1 MTDTH
6 PDPAT
11 DTFYHGGAMHD
22 RDVYI
27 MSGARTAIGDFG
39 GALKDFLGH
48 QLAVFPMEEALKRAK
63 VAKEMVEEVILGH
76 CIQRTDEP
84 NTARTAALK
93 MGIPVTVPAFT
104 VQRQCSSAMQAIVS
118 GAQMIQLGEADIVL
132 AGGVE
137 AMSSAPY
144 MLKTARWG
152 QRLQH
157 GQMSDTVWEVLT
169 DPLNGML
176 MGLATEGLVEKYN
189 ITREEQD
196 EVSYRSHQKAAQA
209 IAEGK
214 FQEETVP
221 VLIPQRKGPAK
232 VFERDEHPR
241 KDISMEELN
250 RLTPVFK
257 KGGTVTA
264 GNSSGLND
272 GAAAVVLMSGAK
284 VQKLGLK
291 PMARIVSYAWAAV
304 EPEFFGYGPVPATQK
319 ALQKAKLTLQ
329 DMELIEVNEAFAGQ
343 YLACEKGLGLN
354 REMVN
359 VNGSG
364 IGLGHPVGSTGARII
379 ITLLYE
385 MARRGLKMGLA
396 TLCVGGGMGMT
407 TIVERIK

>member
-1 MTDTH
+1 MK
-6 PDPAT
+6 
-11 DTFYHGGAMHD
+11 D
-22 RDVYI
+22 RDVFI

-63 VAKEMVEEVILGH
+63 ITKEMVEEVILGH
-76 CIQRTDEP
+76 CIQRADEP

-104 VQRQCSSAMQAIVS
+104 VQRQCSSAMQAMVS
-118 GAQMIQLGEADIVL
+118 GAQMIQLGEADIIL
-132 AGGVE
+132 TGGVE
-137 AMSSAPY
+137 TMSSAPY

-157 GQMSDTVWEVLT
+157 GQMSDMVWEILT

-176 MGLATEGLVEKYN
+176 MGMATELLVEKYK

-196 EVSYRSHQKAAQA
+196 EIAYRSHMNASKA

-214 FQEETVP
+214 FKEEIVP
-221 VLIPQRKGPAK
+221 VAIPQRKGSPK
-232 VFERDEHPR
+232 IFDTDEHPR
-241 KDISMEELN
+241 KDISKEELAK
-250 RLTPVFK
+250 LPTIFK

-264 GNSSGLND
+264 GNASGIND
-272 GAAAVVLMSGAK
+272 GASAMILMSGKK
-284 VQKLGLK
+284 VQELGLK
-291 PMARIVSYAWAAV
+291 PMARIVAYAWAAV

-319 ALQKAKLTLQ
+319 VLQRAKLTLD
-329 DMELIEVNEAFAGQ
+329 DMELIELNEAFAGQ
-343 YLACEKGLGLN
+343 YMACEKGLKLK
-354 REMVN
+354 REKVN

-364 IGLGHPVGSTGARII
+364 IALGHPVGSTGAKII
-379 ITLLYE
+379 ISLLYE
-385 MARRGLKMGLA
+385 MARRGLKMGMA

-407 TIVERIK
+407 TIVERM

>member
-1 MTDTH
+1 MR
-6 PDPAT
+6 
-11 DTFYHGGAMHD
+11 D

-63 VAKEMVEEVILGH
+63 ISKENVEEVILGH

-93 MGIPVTVPAFT
+93 MGIPITVPAFT
-104 VQRQCSSAMQAIVS
+104 VQRQCSSAMQAVAS
-118 GAQMIQLGEADIVL
+118 GAQMIQLGLADVVL

-137 AMSSAPY
+137 MMSSAPY
-144 MLKTARWG
+144 MLKTTRWG

-157 GQMSDTVWEVLT
+157 GQLSDTVWDLLT

-176 MGLATEGLVEKYN
+176 MGLATEGLTEKYK

-196 EVSYRSHQKAAQA
+196 EVSFRSHKNAAKAM
-209 IAEGK
+209 AEGRFK
-214 FQEETVP
+214 EEIVP
-221 VLIPQRKGPAK
+221 VPILQRKGPPK
-232 VFERDEHPR
+232 MFDTDEHPR
-241 KDISMEELN
+241 KDLTMEDLAK
-250 RLTPVFK
+250 LQPVFK

-264 GNSSGLND
+264 GNSSGIND
-272 GAAAVVLMSGAK
+272 GASAMVLMSGAK

-291 PMARIVSYAWAAV
+291 PIARIVAYAWAAL

-319 ALQKAKLTLQ
+319 ALQRANLTLQ

-343 YLACEKGLGLN
+343 YMACEKGLGLK
-354 REMVN
+354 REIVN

-364 IGLGHPVGSTGARII
+364 IALGHPVGSTGARII

-407 TIVERIK
+407 TIVERV

>member
-1 MTDTH
+1 MR
-6 PDPAT
+6 
-11 DTFYHGGAMHD
+11 D
-22 RDVYI
+22 RDVYV

-48 QLAVFPMEEALKRAK
+48 QLAVFPMEEALKRAQ
-63 VAKEMVEEVILGH
+63 VSKEMVEEVILGH

-93 MGIPVTVPAFT
+93 MGIPVSVPAFT

-137 AMSSAPY
+137 TMSSAPY
-144 MLKTARWG
+144 MIKTARWG

-176 MGLATEGLVEKYN
+176 MGLATEGLAEKYK

-196 EVSYRSHQKAAQA
+196 EVSHRSHRNAARA

-214 FQEETVP
+214 FKEEIVP
-221 VLIPQRKGPAK
+221 VLIPQRKGTPK
-232 VFERDEHPR
+232 VFETDEHPR
-241 KDISMEELN
+241 KDISMEELAK
-250 RLTPVFK
+250 LTPAFK

-272 GAAAVVLMSGAK
+272 GAAAVILMSGAK
-284 VQKLGLK
+284 VQKLGVK
-291 PMARIVSYAWAAV
+291 PLARIVSYAWAAL
-304 EPEFFGYGPVPATQK
+304 EPEFFGYGPVPATKK
-319 ALQKAKLTLQ
+319 ALQRANLTLQ

-343 YLACEKGLGLN
+343 YLACEKGLGLK

-407 TIVERIK
+407 TIVERT

>member
-1 MTDTH
+1 MR
-6 PDPAT
+6 
-11 DTFYHGGAMHD
+11 D

-48 QLAVFPMEEALKRAK
+48 QLAVYPMEEALKRAR
-63 VAKEMVEEVILGH
+63 VSKEMVDEVILGH

-137 AMSSAPY
+137 TMSSAPY

-157 GQMSDTVWEVLT
+157 GQMSDAVWDVLT

-176 MGLATEGLVEKYN
+176 MGLATEGLVEKYK
-189 ITREEQD
+189 ISREDQD
-196 EVSYRSHQKAAQA
+196 EVAYRSHKNAGKA

-214 FQEETVP
+214 FKEEVIPVP
-221 VLIPQRKGPAK
+221 IPQRKGPPK
-232 VFERDEHPR
+232 IFDTDEHPR
-241 KDISMEELN
+241 KDISMEDLA
-250 RLTPVFK
+250 RLPAVFK

-264 GNSSGLND
+264 GNSSGIND
-272 GAAAVVLMSGAK
+272 GAAAVVLMSGGK
-284 VQKLGLK
+284 VQGLGLK
-291 PMARIVSYAWAAV
+291 PMARIVAYAWAAV

-319 ALQKAKLTLQ
+319 VMKRANLTLP
-329 DMELIEVNEAFAGQ
+329 DMELIELNEAFAGQ
-343 YLACEKGLGLN
+343 YLACEKGLGLR
-354 REMVN
+354 REIVN

-364 IGLGHPVGSTGARII
+364 IALGHPVGSTGARII

-385 MARRGLKMGLA
+385 MARRSLKIGLA
-396 TLCVGGGMGMT
+396 TLCVGGGMGMS
-407 TIVERIK
+407 TIVERI

>member
-1 MTDTH
+1 MR
-6 PDPAT
+6 
-11 DTFYHGGAMHD
+11 D
-22 RDVYI
+22 RDVYV

-48 QLAVFPMEEALKRAK
+48 QLAVFPMEEALKRAQ
-63 VAKEMVEEVILGH
+63 VGKEMVEEVILGH

-93 MGIPVTVPAFT
+93 MGIPVSVPAFT

-137 AMSSAPY
+137 TMSSAPY
-144 MLKTARWG
+144 MIKTARWG

-169 DPLNGML
+169 DPLSGML
-176 MGLATEGLVEKYN
+176 MGLATEGLAEKYK

-196 EVSYRSHQKAAQA
+196 EVSHRSHKNAARA

-214 FQEETVP
+214 FKEEIVP
-221 VLIPQRKGPAK
+221 VLIPQRKGAPK
-232 VFERDEHPR
+232 VFETDEHPR
-241 KDISMEELN
+241 KDISMEELAK
-250 RLTPVFK
+250 LTPAFK

-272 GAAAVVLMSGAK
+272 GAAAVILMSGAK
-284 VQKLGLK
+284 VQKLGVK
-291 PMARIVSYAWAAV
+291 PLARIVSYAWAAL
-304 EPEFFGYGPVPATQK
+304 EPEFFGYGPVPATKK
-319 ALQKAKLTLQ
+319 ALQKANLTLQ

-343 YLACEKGLGLN
+343 YLACEKGLGLK

-407 TIVERIK
+407 TIVERT

>member
-1 MTDTH
+1 MQ
-6 PDPAT
+6 
-11 DTFYHGGAMHD
+11 D

-63 VAKEMVEEVILGH
+63 VSKEMAEEVILGH
-76 CIQRTDEP
+76 CIQRSDEP

-93 MGIPVTVPAFT
+93 MGIPVSVPAFT

-118 GAQMIQLGEADIVL
+118 GAQMIKLGEADIVL

-157 GQMSDTVWEVLT
+157 GQMNDTVWDVLT

-176 MGLATEGLVEKYN
+176 MGMATEGLVEKYK

-196 EVSYRSHQKAAQA
+196 EVSYRSHKNASRA

-214 FQEETVP
+214 FKEEIVP
-221 VLIPQRKGPAK
+221 VPIPQRKGPPK
-232 VFERDEHPR
+232 IFDMDEHPR
-241 KDISMEELN
+241 KDLTMED
-250 RLTPVFK
+250 LTKLPTIFK

-264 GNSSGLND
+264 GNSSGIND

-291 PMARIVSYAWAAV
+291 PMARIVSYAWAAL

-319 ALQKAKLTLQ
+319 ALQRAKLTLP

-343 YLACEKGLGLN
+343 YMACEKGLGLK
-354 REMVN
+354 RKIVN

-364 IGLGHPVGSTGARII
+364 IGLGHPVGSTGARIL

-385 MARRGLKMGLA
+385 MARRNLKMGLA

-407 TIVERIK
+407 TIVERI

>member
-1 MTDTH
+1 MR
-6 PDPAT
+6 
-11 DTFYHGGAMHD
+11 D

-27 MSGARTAIGDFG
+27 MSGARTAIADFG
-39 GALKDFLGH
+39 GSLKDFLGH

-63 VAKEMVEEVILGH
+63 ISKENVEEVILGH

-104 VQRQCSSAMQAIVS
+104 VQRQCSSAMQAVAS
-118 GAQMIQLGEADIVL
+118 GAQMIQLGLADVVL

-137 AMSSAPY
+137 MMSSAPY
-144 MLKTARWG
+144 MLKTTRWG

-157 GQMSDTVWEVLT
+157 GQLSDAVWDLLT

-176 MGLATEGLVEKYN
+176 MGLATEGLAEKYK

-196 EVSYRSHQKAAQA
+196 EVSFRSHKNAAKA
-209 IAEGK
+209 IAEGRFK
-214 FQEETVP
+214 EEIIPVP
-221 VLIPQRKGPAK
+221 IPQRKGPPK
-232 VFERDEHPR
+232 MFDTDEHPR
-241 KDISMEELN
+241 KDLTMEDLAK
-250 RLTPVFK
+250 LQPVFK

-264 GNSSGLND
+264 GNSSGIND
-272 GAAAVVLMSGAK
+272 GASAVVLMSGAK

-291 PMARIVSYAWAAV
+291 PIARIVAYAWAAL

-319 ALQKAKLTLQ
+319 ALQRANLTLQ

-343 YLACEKGLGLN
+343 YMACEKGLGLK
-354 REMVN
+354 REIVN

-364 IGLGHPVGSTGARII
+364 IALGHPVGSTGARII

-407 TIVERIK
+407 TIVERV

>member
-1 MTDTH
+1 
-6 PDPAT
+6 
-11 DTFYHGGAMHD
+11 
-22 RDVYI
+22 

-48 QLAVFPMEEALKRAK
+48 QLAVFPMEEALKRAQ
-63 VAKEMVEEVILGH
+63 VSKEMVEEVILGH

-93 MGIPVTVPAFT
+93 MGIPVSVPAFT

-137 AMSSAPY
+137 TMSSAPY
-144 MLKTARWG
+144 MIKTARWG

-176 MGLATEGLVEKYN
+176 MGLATEGLAEKYK

-196 EVSYRSHQKAAQA
+196 EVSHRSHRNAARA

-214 FQEETVP
+214 FKEEIVP
-221 VLIPQRKGPAK
+221 VLIPQRKGTPK
-232 VFERDEHPR
+232 VFETDEHPR
-241 KDISMEELN
+241 KDISMEELAK
-250 RLTPVFK
+250 LTPAFK

-264 GNSSGLND
+264 GNSSGLSD
-272 GAAAVVLMSGAK
+272 GAAAVILMSGAK
-284 VQKLGLK
+284 VQKLGVK
-291 PMARIVSYAWAAV
+291 PLARIVSYAWAAL
-304 EPEFFGYGPVPATQK
+304 EPEFFGYGPVPATKK
-319 ALQKAKLTLQ
+319 ALQKANLTLQ

-343 YLACEKGLGLN
+343 YLACEKGLGLR

-407 TIVERIK
+407 TIVERT

>member
-1 MTDTH
+1 MR
-6 PDPAT
+6 
-11 DTFYHGGAMHD
+11 D

-48 QLAVFPMEEALKRAK
+48 QLAVFPMEEALKRAQ
-63 VAKEMVEEVILGH
+63 VGKEMVEEVILGH

-93 MGIPVTVPAFT
+93 MGIPVSVPAFT

-118 GAQMIQLGEADIVL
+118 GAQMIQLGEADVVL

-144 MLKTARWG
+144 MIKTARWG

-176 MGLATEGLVEKYN
+176 MGLATEGLAEKYK

-196 EVSYRSHQKAAQA
+196 EVSYRSHKNAARA

-214 FQEETVP
+214 FKEEIVP
-221 VLIPQRKGPAK
+221 VLIPQRKGAPK
-232 VFERDEHPR
+232 VFETDEHPR
-241 KDISMEELN
+241 KDISMEELAK
-250 RLTPVFK
+250 LTPAFK

-272 GAAAVVLMSGAK
+272 GAAAVILMSGAK

-291 PMARIVSYAWAAV
+291 PLARIVSYAWAAL
-304 EPEFFGYGPVPATQK
+304 EPEFFGYGPVPATKK
-319 ALQKAKLTLQ
+319 ALQRANLTLP
-329 DMELIEVNEAFAGQ
+329 DMELIEVNEAFAAQ
-343 YLACEKGLGLN
+343 YMACEKGLGLK
-354 REMVN
+354 REIVN

-407 TIVERIK
+407 TILERT

>member
-1 MTDTH
+1 MR
-6 PDPAT
+6 
-11 DTFYHGGAMHD
+11 D

-27 MSGARTAIGDFG
+27 MSGARTAIADFG
-39 GALKDFLGH
+39 GPLKDFLGH

-63 VAKEMVEEVILGH
+63 VGKEMVEEVVLGH

-104 VQRQCSSAMQAIVS
+104 VQRQCSSAMQAVVS

-144 MLKTARWG
+144 LLKTARWG
-152 QRLQH
+152 QRLLH
-157 GQMSDTVWEVLT
+157 GQMSDTVWDLLT

-176 MGLATEGLVEKYN
+176 MGLATEGLAEKYK

-196 EVSYRSHQKAAQA
+196 EVSFRSHKNAAKA
-209 IAEGK
+209 IAEGRFK
-214 FQEETVP
+214 EEIVP
-221 VLIPQRKGPAK
+221 VPIPQRKGPPK
-232 VFERDEHPR
+232 MFDTDEHPR
-241 KDISMEELN
+241 KDLTMEDLAK
-250 RLTPVFK
+250 LQPVFK

-264 GNSSGLND
+264 GNSSGIND
-272 GAAAVVLMSGAK
+272 GASAMVLMSGAK

-291 PMARIVSYAWAAV
+291 PIARIVAYAWAAL

-319 ALQKAKLTLQ
+319 ALQRANLTLQ

-343 YLACEKGLGLN
+343 YMACEKGLGLK
-354 REMVN
+354 REIVN

-407 TIVERIK
+407 TIVERV

>member
-1 MTDTH
+1 MR
-6 PDPAT
+6 
-11 DTFYHGGAMHD
+11 D

-48 QLAVFPMEEALKRAK
+48 QLVVFPMDEALKRAK
-63 VAKEMVEEVILGH
+63 VGKEMVEEVILGH

-104 VQRQCSSAMQAIVS
+104 VQRQCSSAMQAVIS

-137 AMSSAPY
+137 TMSSAPY
-144 MLKTARWG
+144 TIKSARWG

-176 MGLATEGLVEKYN
+176 MGMATEGLAEKYK

-196 EVSYRSHQKAAQA
+196 EVSYRSHKNAARA

-214 FQEETVP
+214 VKEEIVP
-221 VLIPQRKGPAK
+221 VLIPQRKGPPK
-232 VFERDEHPR
+232 VFETDEHPR
-241 KDISMEELN
+241 KDISMEELAK
-250 RLTPVFK
+250 LTPVFK

-272 GAAAVVLMSGAK
+272 GASAVVLMSGAK

-291 PMARIVSYAWAAV
+291 PMARIVSYAWAAL
-304 EPEFFGYGPVPATQK
+304 EPEFFGYGPVPATKK
-319 ALQKAKLTLQ
+319 ALQRANMTLE

-343 YLACEKGLGLN
+343 YMACEKGLGLK
-354 REMVN
+354 REIVN

-364 IGLGHPVGSTGARII
+364 IALGHPVGSTGARII

-396 TLCVGGGMGMT
+396 TLCVGGGMGMA
-407 TIVERIK
+407 TIVERT

>member
-1 MTDTH
+1 MR
-6 PDPAT
+6 
-11 DTFYHGGAMHD
+11 D

-48 QLAVFPMEEALKRAK
+48 QLAVFPMEEALKRAQ
-63 VAKEMVEEVILGH
+63 VGKEMVEEVILGH

-93 MGIPVTVPAFT
+93 MGIPVSVPAFT

-137 AMSSAPY
+137 TMSSAPY
-144 MLKTARWG
+144 MIKTARWG

-176 MGLATEGLVEKYN
+176 MGLATEGLAEKYK

-196 EVSYRSHQKAAQA
+196 EVSHRSHRNAARA

-214 FQEETVP
+214 FKEEIVP
-221 VLIPQRKGPAK
+221 VLIPQRKGTPK
-232 VFERDEHPR
+232 VFETDEHPR
-241 KDISMEELN
+241 KDISMEELAK
-250 RLTPVFK
+250 LTPAFK

-264 GNSSGLND
+264 GNSSGLSD
-272 GAAAVVLMSGAK
+272 GAAAVILMSGAK
-284 VQKLGLK
+284 VQKLGVK
-291 PMARIVSYAWAAV
+291 PLARIVSYAWAAL
-304 EPEFFGYGPVPATQK
+304 EPEFFGYGPVPATKK
-319 ALQKAKLTLQ
+319 ALQKANLTLQ

-343 YLACEKGLGLN
+343 YLACEKGLGLR

-407 TIVERIK
+407 TIVERT

>member
-1 MTDTH
+1 MQ
-6 PDPAT
+6 
-11 DTFYHGGAMHD
+11 D

-27 MSGARTAIGDFG
+27 MSGVRTAIGDFG

-48 QLAVFPMEEALKRAK
+48 QLAVWPMEEALKRAG
-63 VAKEMVEEVILGH
+63 VSKEMVEEVILGH
-76 CIQRTDEP
+76 CIQRSDEP

-104 VQRQCSSAMQAIVS
+104 VQRQCSSAMQAIIS

-137 AMSSAPY
+137 AMSSTPY

-157 GQMSDTVWEVLT
+157 GQMSDAVWDVLT

-176 MGLATEGLVEKYN
+176 MGLATEGLAEKYKVS
-189 ITREEQD
+189 REEQD
-196 EVSYRSHQKAAQA
+196 EVARRSHQNATKA

-214 FQEETVP
+214 FKEEIVP
-221 VLIPQRKGPAK
+221 VPIPQRKGPPK
-232 VFERDEHPR
+232 IFDTDEHPR
-241 KDISMEELN
+241 KDISLEDLA
-250 RLTPVFK
+250 RLPTVFK

-264 GNSSGLND
+264 GNSSGIND
-272 GAAAVVLMSGAK
+272 GASAVVIMSGQR

-291 PMARIVSYAWAAV
+291 PMARIVAYAWAAV

-319 ALQKAKLTLQ
+319 VMRKANLTLQ
-329 DMELIEVNEAFAGQ
+329 DMELIELNEAFAGQ
-343 YLACEKGLGLN
+343 YVTCEKSLELK

-364 IGLGHPVGSTGARII
+364 IALGHPVGSTGAKIVI
-379 ITLLYE
+379 SLLYE
-385 MARRGLKMGLA
+385 MARRDLRMGLA
-396 TLCVGGGMGMT
+396 TLCVGGGMGMSM
-407 TIVERIK
+407 ILERT

>member
-1 MTDTH
+1 MR
-6 PDPAT
+6 
-11 DTFYHGGAMHD
+11 D
-22 RDVYI
+22 RDVYV

-48 QLAVFPMEEALKRAK
+48 QLAVFPMEEALKRAQ
-63 VAKEMVEEVILGH
+63 VSKEMVEEVILGH

-93 MGIPVTVPAFT
+93 MGIPVSVPAFT

-137 AMSSAPY
+137 TMSSAPY
-144 MLKTARWG
+144 MIKTARWG

-176 MGLATEGLVEKYN
+176 MGLATEGLAEKYK

-196 EVSYRSHQKAAQA
+196 EVSHRSHKNAARA

-214 FQEETVP
+214 FKEEIVP
-221 VLIPQRKGPAK
+221 VLIPQRKGTPK
-232 VFERDEHPR
+232 VFETDEHPR
-241 KDISMEELN
+241 KDISMEELAK
-250 RLTPVFK
+250 LTPAFK

-272 GAAAVVLMSGAK
+272 GAAAVILMSGAK
-284 VQKLGLK
+284 VQKLGVK
-291 PMARIVSYAWAAV
+291 PLARIVSYAWAAL
-304 EPEFFGYGPVPATQK
+304 EPEFFGYGPVPATKK
-319 ALQKAKLTLQ
+319 ALQKANLTLQ

-343 YLACEKGLGLN
+343 YLACEKGLGLK

-407 TIVERIK
+407 TIVERT

>member
-1 MTDTH
+1 MR
-6 PDPAT
+6 
-11 DTFYHGGAMHD
+11 D

-48 QLAVFPMEEALKRAK
+48 QLAVFPMEEALKRAQ
-63 VAKEMVEEVILGH
+63 VSKEMVEEVILGH

-93 MGIPVTVPAFT
+93 MGIPVSVPAFT

-137 AMSSAPY
+137 TMSSAPY

-176 MGLATEGLVEKYN
+176 MGMATEGLAEKYK

-196 EVSYRSHQKAAQA
+196 EVSYRSHKNAARA

-214 FQEETVP
+214 FKEEIVP
-221 VLIPQRKGPAK
+221 VLIPQRKGAPK
-232 VFERDEHPR
+232 VFETDEHPR
-241 KDISMEELN
+241 KDISMEELAKLN
-250 RLTPVFK
+250 PPFK

-272 GAAAVVLMSGAK
+272 GASAVILMSGAK

-291 PMARIVSYAWAAV
+291 PLARIVSYAWAAL
-304 EPEFFGYGPVPATQK
+304 EPEYFGYGPVPATKK
-319 ALQKAKLTLQ
+319 ALQRANLTLQ

-343 YLACEKGLGLN
+343 YLACEKGLGLK

-407 TIVERIK
+407 TIVERA

>member
-1 MTDTH
+1 MQ
-6 PDPAT
+6 
-11 DTFYHGGAMHD
+11 D

-63 VAKEMVEEVILGH
+63 VSKEMVEEVILGH
-76 CIQRTDEP
+76 CIQRSDEP

-93 MGIPVTVPAFT
+93 MGIPVSVPAFT

-118 GAQMIQLGEADIVL
+118 GAQMIKLGEADIVL

-157 GQMSDTVWEVLT
+157 GQLNDTVWDILT

-176 MGLATEGLVEKYN
+176 MGMATEGLAEKYK

-196 EVSYRSHQKAAQA
+196 EVSYRSHKNAAKA
-209 IAEGK
+209 IAEGRFK
-214 FQEETVP
+214 EEIVP
-221 VLIPQRKGPAK
+221 VPIPQRKGAPK
-232 VFERDEHPR
+232 IFDTDEHPR
-241 KDISMEELN
+241 KDLTMEDLAK
-250 RLTPVFK
+250 LPTVFK

-264 GNSSGLND
+264 GNSSGIND
-272 GAAAVVLMSGAK
+272 GAAAVVLMSGGK

-291 PMARIVSYAWAAV
+291 PMARIVSYAWAAL

-319 ALQKAKLTLQ
+319 ALQRAKLTLP

-343 YLACEKGLGLN
+343 YMACEKALGLK
-354 REMVN
+354 REIVN

-364 IGLGHPVGSTGARII
+364 IGLGHPVGSTGARIL

-385 MARRGLKMGLA
+385 MARRNLKMGLA

-407 TIVERIK
+407 TIVERI